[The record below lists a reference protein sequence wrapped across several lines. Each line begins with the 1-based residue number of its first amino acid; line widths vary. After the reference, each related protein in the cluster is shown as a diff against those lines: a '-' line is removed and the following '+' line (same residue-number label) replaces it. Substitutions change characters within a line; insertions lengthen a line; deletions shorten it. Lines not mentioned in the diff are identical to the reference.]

1 MTLQNGKRFEIEEYD
16 DKKKIK
22 QKSTLTYHTMSSQI
36 RQESISKVKKDT
48 ITMLDEY
55 DDLGGFVKEHATV
68 FRTENIGLRPMEFDK
83 FSHMGVV
90 YEMDFDMRS
99 FDRRVYTVLD
109 WLSDVG
115 GLSRAI
121 SAGFGMIYGLLTFNS
136 MQWFLVEKIFKRK
149 LLDPALANETSSSSD
164 D

>member
-1 MTLQNGKRFEIEEYD
+1 
-16 DKKKIK
+16 
-22 QKSTLTYHTMSSQI
+22 MSSQI
-36 RQESISKVKKDT
+36 RQESISKVKKDR

-55 DDLGGFVKEHATV
+55 EDLGGFVKEHATV

-121 SAGFGMIYGLLTFNS
+121 SAGFGMVYGLLTLNS
-136 MQWFLVEKIFKRK
+136 LQWFLIEKIFKRK
-149 LLDPALANETSSSSD
+149 QLDPEIPDETSSSSD
-164 D
+164 ERDGFSRED

>member
-1 MTLQNGKRFEIEEYD
+1 
-16 DKKKIK
+16 
-22 QKSTLTYHTMSSQI
+22 MSSQI
-36 RQESISKVKKDT
+36 RQESISKVKKDR

-55 DDLGGFVKEHATV
+55 EDLGGFVKEHATV

-121 SAGFGMIYGLLTFNS
+121 SAGFGMVYGLLTLNS
-136 MQWFLVEKIFKRK
+136 LQWFLIERIFKRK
-149 LLDPALANETSSSSD
+149 QLDPEIPDETSSSSD
-164 D
+164 ERDGFSRED